1 MTANPT
7 LHSQLVPALNLGTL
21 VLNFEQPAANAD
33 TNAMRKKLALPAQ
46 LMLLPAHLA
55 LGGATPAVLSA
66 SLTRAGYEL
75 NLQGEAD
82 AQRLQDFLFTLG
94 LPPAP
99 GLNRTQ

>member
-1 MTANPT
+1 
-7 LHSQLVPALNLGTL
+7 
-21 VLNFEQPAANAD
+21 
-33 TNAMRKKLALPAQ
+33 AQ
-46 LMLLPAHLA
+46 LA
-55 LGGATPAVLSA
+55 LGGEIAAVLST

-99 GLNRTQ
+99 GLNRTQLSQSNFVFSPATIEASVVRERVNLQVNGWWSGFSPPIMAGTVHPEAA